1 VRIHMRKITLVCSS
15 HREKGLCN
23 AQELLGLLRAID
35 PDVIFEEVRQSDFA
49 IYNTGTLEGQAAT
62 RFLALKSFQRV
73 PVDRYDL
80 PPNFRALT
88 DSVFDCVE
96 QRSYEYLFLQDQS
109 ESDTHLHGFM
119 YLNSAAFA
127 KVMTRMSA
135 IEDETIKSQG
145 NPELLRALATWRQV
159 IQGRE
164 KAMVENIY
172 RYCRDNIFNTGVFL
186 VGAAHRSGIVKTIEE
201 SSHPEADLIEWIL
214 YL

>member
-1 VRIHMRKITLVCSS
+1 MRKITLVCSS

-23 AQELLGLLRAID
+23 AQELLRILRAID
-35 PDVIFEEVRQSDFA
+35 PAVIFEEVRQSDFD
-49 IYNTGTLEGQAAT
+49 IYNTTSLEGQAAT
-62 RFLALKSFQRV
+62 RFLALKSLQRV

-88 DSVFDCVE
+88 DSAFDFVE
-96 QRSYEYLFLQDQS
+96 QHSHEYRFLHDQS

-119 YLNSAAFA
+119 YLNSATFA
-127 KVMTRMSA
+127 KVMARMA
-135 IEDETIKSQG
+135 EIEDETINREG
-145 NPELLRALATWRQV
+145 NPDLVRALATWRQV

-172 RYCRDNIFNTGVFL
+172 RYCRENIFETGVFL
-186 VGAAHRSGIVKTIEE
+186 VGAAHRSGIVKAIEE
-201 SSHPEADLIEWIL
+201 APHPEAELLEWIL